1 MKTQSSCAMRFDFN
15 KSMYVCVPYSK
26 ILPVERIR
34 NYIGVKDEIIVNKP
48 GSRKKPEVELQVCPE
63 LIPPMCKYRFV
74 ALLVEIIVTRKIH
87 AQIFFILDI

>member
-1 MKTQSSCAMRFDFN
+1 
-15 KSMYVCVPYSK
+15 MYVCVPYSK